1 MTLNGKIIR
10 HCRYW
15 SEILLKL
22 ASSASIQLAA
32 GALLLGVFGLSCWE
46 SFRALAPF
54 LPPAGEELRVGSS
67 RFRVA
72 MFGDFADSVS
82 SMEMVAKDIGE
93 RKPDFA
99 LCLGDMTTEATPSE
113 FRFTQ
118 REFKENFTVP
128 LYAVPGNHDYSQ
140 LSGLRNY
147 RQIFGQDH
155 YWFGYGDTLF
165 IGFDT
170 SCWTMVESQ
179 LQWLET
185 TLRRRRPDF
194 RRCVIV
200 THVPPFDPFPGG
212 ERHLSENTAAELKT
226 LIDSYRVDLLV
237 TGHAHLYG
245 KAKFGH
251 ADWVSLPSAGQGGR
265 KPLAPSFGYVLFDFA
280 ETGGIATELR
290 ALTRHTGKEHLEYL
304 LIVIIPESRWLAWL
318 GAALIGIGI
327 FRLAKRKYAGFHP
340 AEWQNQAVQP
350 SETHD

>member
-1 MTLNGKIIR
+1 MIRSKKITVHSR
-10 HCRYW
+10 RGA
-15 SEILLKL
+15 EILLKIV
-22 ASSASIQLAA
+22 SSASIQLAA
-32 GALLLGVFGLSCWE
+32 GALMLGLFGLSCWE

-54 LPPAGEELRVGSS
+54 LPPAGEELRVESS

-99 LCLGDMTTEATPSE
+99 LCLGDMTTDATPSE

-140 LSGLRNY
+140 PSGLRHY
-147 RQIFGQDH
+147 RQVFGQDH

-165 IGFDT
+165 IGLDT
-170 SCWTMVESQ
+170 SRRTIEESQ
-179 LQWLET
+179 LVWLET

-212 ERHLSENTAAELKT
+212 ERHLPPDAAGELKS

-245 KAKFGH
+245 KTKFGH

-265 KPLAPSFGYVLFDFA
+265 KPLAPAFGYVLFDFA
-280 ETGGIATELR
+280 ETGDIATELR
-290 ALTRHTGKEHLEYL
+290 VLTQYTGKEHLEYL
-304 LIVIIPESRWLAWL
+304 LLVTIPESKWLAWL
-318 GAALIGIGI
+318 GSGLIGIGL
-327 FRLAKRKYAGFHP
+327 FRLVKKK
-340 AEWQNQAVQP
+340 
-350 SETHD
+350 